1 MEKVFT
7 WVKKHKVAFGVLVFL
22 LFGMPLFLVHILFK
36 FDSSVSLL
44 TAEWSAGDVLAYIAG
59 FEAFIGTVSLG
70 ALALWQNQQIN
81 KQHLE
86 SMAPAFSMSLISVK
100 GLLFLTIENTG
111 ENAAKEIKI
120 SVESIENNGENCEL
134 KLDDLFASTFELY
147 PKETVQGFIAF
158 SGENMCTRT
167 FPQVTVNVSYFW
179 PQLNRHETYKRKV
192 IYNNGYKQNVNA
204 DISMDN
210 REMESAVNN
219 ISRASIRVANYL
231 DGCNVA
237 PFDESNI
244 LAKTSLRNDMVE
256 ALGARE
262 DTSG

>member
-1 MEKVFT
+1 
-7 WVKKHKVAFGVLVFL
+7 
-22 LFGMPLFLVHILFK
+22 MPLFLVHILFK

-167 FPQVTVNVSYFW
+167 FPQVTVNVSYF
-179 PQLNRHETYKRKV
+179 
-192 IYNNGYKQNVNA
+192 
-204 DISMDN
+204 
-210 REMESAVNN
+210 
-219 ISRASIRVANYL
+219 
-231 DGCNVA
+231 
-237 PFDESNI
+237 
-244 LAKTSLRNDMVE
+244 
-256 ALGARE
+256 
-262 DTSG
+262 